1 MREGN
6 YGNTLQT
13 ACEPLNEEQTG
24 NGKDYS
30 ENLRLICLIQEKE
43 GEESERA
50 MEELLAL
57 NAGLL
62 RNLAYRFRDRGVD
75 FEDLLQIGTIGMI
88 KAARSFDCE
97 RGTCFST
104 YAVPLVFGE
113 IRRYMRDE
121 GPIKVGRYY
130 KRLGVSLMNAKQKFQ
145 AEEGRDPKLSE
156 LCALC
161 GVSMEDAAMALEAT
175 SPIVS
180 LSDRAFGDEDGV
192 EWGAMLAD
200 EGSTIE
206 MEQMIDRMAL
216 GQAIARMPETWQ
228 KIVTLRY
235 YRNFTQQQ
243 TAEHLGVTQVKIS
256 REEKKM
262 MEFLRAELAG
272 K

>member
-6 YGNTLQT
+6 YGNALQT
-13 ACEPLNEEQTG
+13 ACEPLSEERSSG
-24 NGKDYS
+24 RDYS
-30 ENLRLICLIQEKE
+30 ENLGLIRLVQTGDER
-43 GEESERA
+43 ESERA
-50 MEELLAL
+50 MEQLLAL

-62 RNLAYRFRDRGVD
+62 RNLACRFRDRGVD

-88 KAARSFDCE
+88 KAARSFDTE

-113 IRRYMRDE
+113 LRRHMRDE

-130 KRLGVSLMNAKQKFQ
+130 KRIGVALMNAKQKFQ
-145 AEEGRDPKLSE
+145 AEEGREPRLSE
-156 LCALC
+156 LCELC
-161 GVSMEDAAMALEAT
+161 GVSIEDAAMALEAT

-192 EWGAMLAD
+192 EWGAMIAD
-200 EGSTIE
+200 EGSAVE
-206 MEQMIDRMAL
+206 MEQMLDRMAL
-216 GQAIARMPETWQ
+216 GQAIGRMPEDWQ

-256 REEKKM
+256 REEKKI
-262 MEFLRAELAG
+262 MEFLRGELVG

>member
-6 YGNTLQT
+6 YGNALQT
-13 ACEPLNEEQTG
+13 ACEPLSEERSG
-24 NGKDYS
+24 GKDYS
-30 ENLRLICLIQEKE
+30 ENLRLIRLVQTG
-43 GEESERA
+43 GECESERA
-50 MEELLAL
+50 MEELLTL

-88 KAARSFDCE
+88 KAARSFDTE

-113 IRRYMRDE
+113 IRRHMRDE

-130 KRLGVSLMNAKQKFQ
+130 KRLGVALMNAKQKIQ
-145 AEEGRDPKLSE
+145 AEEGREARLSE
-156 LCALC
+156 LAERC
-161 GVSMEDAAMALEAT
+161 GVSMEEAAMALEAT

-192 EWGAMLAD
+192 DWEAMIPD
-200 EGSTIE
+200 EGSAIE
-206 MEQMIDRMAL
+206 MEQMIDKMAL
-216 GQAIARMPETWQ
+216 GQAIGKMPEVWQ

-256 REEKKM
+256 REEKKI
-262 MEFLRAELAG
+262 MEFLRGELVG

>member
-6 YGNTLQT
+6 YGNALQT
-13 ACEPLNEEQTG
+13 PREPLSEESASG
-24 NGKDYS
+24 GKDYS
-30 ENLRLICLIQEKE
+30 ENLRLIRLVQESE
-43 GEESERA
+43 GKESERA
-50 MEELLAL
+50 MEDLLAL

-75 FEDLLQIGTIGMI
+75 MEDLLQIGTIGMI

-113 IRRYMRDE
+113 LRRHMRDE

-130 KRLGVSLMNAKQKFQ
+130 KKLGVALMNAKQRIQ
-145 AEEGRDPKLSE
+145 AEEGREPRLSE
-156 LCALC
+156 LAELC
-161 GVSMEDAAMALEAT
+161 DVSIEDAAMALEAT

-192 EWGAMLAD
+192 EWGAMIAD
-200 EGSTIE
+200 EGSTVE

-216 GQAIARMPETWQ
+216 GQAIGKMPESWQ

-243 TAEHLGVTQVKIS
+243 TAERLGVTQVKIS
-256 REEKKM
+256 REEKKI
-262 MEFLRAELAG
+262 MEFLREELVG